1 MSKSNTNFQF
11 SPEVLT
17 TLHLETRTGTKH
29 IPKEREPL
37 DNPKTPGAHIISMA
51 VARAKAK
58 GNPLLDAYLMAEI
71 REMTMQDILLSS
83 HGYLDKE
90 LESLRKS

>member
-1 MSKSNTNFQF
+1 
-11 SPEVLT
+11 
-17 TLHLETRTGTKH
+17 
-29 IPKEREPL
+29 
-37 DNPKTPGAHIISMA
+37 MA